1 MNHRHLLP
9 DEIDLLLD
17 DEVGFGVQPLKA
29 HLEECDECRTRVE
42 EARFVLDALED
53 IPHLAPSHRFSDKVL
68 AQVPI
73 FVPWHV
79 TARDTA
85 LRWLPQSRPARIAVA
100 ALATSTASL
109 MTVVILWI
117 ATQSSVVAVA
127 TGAAGDQMVRGL
139 LYDAGHE
146 VLATVFGDQ
155 VFGVIRQTGSLGIAA
170 ALLGLVAAAGGSIA
184 GLRALAA
191 ASSRRRV

>member
-1 MNHRHLLP
+1 

-29 HLEECDECRTRVE
+29 HLAECDDCRTRVE
-42 EARFVLDALED
+42 EARFVVDALED
-53 IPHLAPSHRFSDKVL
+53 VPHFAPSHAFSDKIL
-68 AQVPI
+68 SQVPV

-85 LRWLPQSRPARIAVA
+85 LRWLPQSRPARVAVA
-100 ALATSTASL
+100 ALATSAASL
-109 MTVVILWI
+109 MTVMILWI

-127 TGAAGDQMVRGL
+127 TGAAGDQVVRGI
-139 LYDAGHE
+139 LYNAGHE

-155 VFGVIRQTGSLGIAA
+155 VFGAIQQTGSLGIAA
-170 ALLGLVAAAGGSIA
+170 AL
-184 GLRALAA
+184 
-191 ASSRRRV
+191 

>member
-29 HLEECDECRTRVE
+29 HVRDCAECRALVD
-42 EARFVLDALED
+42 EARFVVDALED
-53 IPHLAPSHRFSDKVL
+53 APHFAPSHTFADRVL
-68 AQVPI
+68 SQVPV

-79 TARDTA
+79 TALDTA
-85 LRWLPQSRPARIAVA
+85 LRWLPQSRPARLGVA
-100 ALATSTASL
+100 ALATFAASV
-109 MTVVILWI
+109 MTVTILWI
-117 ATQSSVVAVA
+117 AAQTNVLALAS
-127 TGAAGDQMVRGL
+127 GAAGDQVRGFV
-139 LYDAGHE
+139 YNAGHD

-155 VFGVIRQTGSLGIAA
+155 FFAIIRQTGTLGIAA

-191 ASSRRRV
+191 VSSRRRV